1 MHSNPSLPDL
11 MLLLVPPGEDP
22 FTLEMKVPISAIA
35 TDTAAF
41 LREAGQLFG
50 TTLKLEHLNMTV
62 LEHDGT

>member
-22 FTLEMKVPISAIA
+22 STLEMKVPISAIA

-41 LREAGQLFG
+41 FERSKTVVWHDSEAG
-50 TTLKLEHLNMTV
+50 T